1 MLRRLLARSRFLIS
15 IAVLGS
21 FLASIMVIVYGGLTV
36 ITLMIETFSHSIFS
50 ESGSKKL
57 AVSCIQLI
65 DLFLLGAVL
74 YIVALG
80 LYDLFIDDKLPMPSW
95 LIIRDLD
102 DLKGKLIGVVIVLLA
117 VTFLSNVVTWDGN
130 SNILTLGA
138 AIGLVLLGLGYIS
151 RNTAT
156 H

>member
-1 MLRRLLARSRFLIS
+1 
-15 IAVLGS
+15 
-21 FLASIMVIVYGGLTV
+21 MVIIYGGLTV
-36 ITLMIETFSHSIFS
+36 ITIMIETFSHGGFS

-95 LIIRDLD
+95 LIIGDLD

-117 VTFLSNVVTWDGN
+117 VTFLSNVVTWNGDT
-130 SNILTLGA
+130 NIVALGA
-138 AIGLVLLGLGYIS
+138 AIGVVLLGLGYVG
-151 RNTAT
+151 RNVTT
-156 H
+156 HNNHTDTKHEEAEREHERDVAH